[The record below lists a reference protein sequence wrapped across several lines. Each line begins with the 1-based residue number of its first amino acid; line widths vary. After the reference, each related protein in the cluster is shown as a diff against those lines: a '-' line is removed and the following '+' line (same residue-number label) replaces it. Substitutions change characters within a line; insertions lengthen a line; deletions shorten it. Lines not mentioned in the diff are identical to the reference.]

1 MNGPT
6 SDTAFTRTVEALV
19 RGCHGNEAETR
30 RIVLA
35 LGLPQGK
42 VRRFDRE
49 LDTLLAVRLLHDRV
63 QRTEIRDRLVARG
76 WSRRNAYRL
85 IDDALRRR
93 GPTFGTLPSHHLGI
107 EINRE
112 TA

>member
-1 MNGPT
+1 MSAAT
-6 SDTAFTRTVEALV
+6 SDIAFTRTVEALV

-35 LGLPQGK
+35 LGLPEGK

-49 LDTLLAVRLLHDRV
+49 LDTLLAVRLLNDRV

-85 IDDALRRR
+85 IDEALCRRS
-93 GPTFGTLPSHHLGI
+93 PTVGTLPRDHLAI